1 MTTSHRRQ
9 AEPDPGHRDAGPAAP
24 DLQPPE
30 GDLHELRDHSGAPFP
45 GRDAR
50 RPLRRPEYAIVVDQV
65 RGTGAP
71 PSLAEL
77 LENLTAFYAKHP
89 EAEPDLEAEP

>member
-1 MTTSHRRQ
+1 MTSHATSPGQPAPRRQ
-9 AEPDPGHRDAGPAAP
+9 PAAP
-24 DLQPPE
+24 RVPAPRPSEEDL
-30 GDLHELRDHSGAPFP
+30 LELRDPDELGTRGF
-45 GRDAR
+45 GDD
-50 RPLRRPEYAIVVDQV
+50 RPQYRPKFAFVLDQI